1 MLRRLT
7 TSVGVA
13 AATSSSLA
21 PSRRW
26 YTKYS
31 EYDVQDPLL
40 LMEELTE
47 EERMLDDA
55 VKKYC
60 DEKLQPRVMEAF
72 RNETIDKDIFHELG
86 ALGVL
91 GPTIEGY
98 GCAGASSVA
107 AGLISRRIEAVDSG
121 YRSAWSVQSSLV
133 MFPIAEYGSEAQK
146 QKFLPKLATGEC
158 IGCFGLTEPNAGSD
172 PGSMKTRA
180 KKVDGGYVLNGA
192 KLWITSS
199 PLADLAIV
207 WAKDDK
213 DVIRGFIV
221 EREFKGFT
229 TPKIK
234 NKLSLRAST
243 TGGIQLEDCF
253 VPDANVLP
261 DAQGLK
267 GPFGC
272 LSSARYGIAWGALGA
287 AESCFNIAR
296 TYTLDRK
303 QFNKPLAANQL
314 VQTKLADMA
323 TDITLGLN
331 ACLRAGRLK
340 DEGKLSHPV
349 ISMLKR
355 NSTGKALEIA
365 RKTRDMLGGN
375 GIVDEYH
382 VMRHMVN
389 LETVI
394 TYEGT
399 YDIHGLILGR
409 AITGIAAF

>member
-1 MLRRLT
+1 
-7 TSVGVA
+7 
-13 AATSSSLA
+13 
-21 PSRRW
+21 
-26 YTKYS
+26 
-31 EYDVQDPLL
+31 
-40 LMEELTE
+40 
-47 EERMLDDA
+47 
-55 VKKYC
+55 
-60 DEKLQPRVMEAF
+60 
-72 RNETIDKDIFHELG
+72 
-86 ALGVL
+86 
-91 GPTIEGY
+91 
-98 GCAGASSVA
+98 
-107 AGLISRRIEAVDSG
+107 
-121 YRSAWSVQSSLV
+121 
-133 MFPIAEYGSEAQK
+133 
-146 QKFLPKLATGEC
+146 
-158 IGCFGLTEPNAGSD
+158 
-172 PGSMKTRA
+172 
-180 KKVDGGYVLNGA
+180 
-192 KLWITSS
+192 
-199 PLADLAIV
+199 
-207 WAKDDK
+207 
-213 DVIRGFIV
+213 V